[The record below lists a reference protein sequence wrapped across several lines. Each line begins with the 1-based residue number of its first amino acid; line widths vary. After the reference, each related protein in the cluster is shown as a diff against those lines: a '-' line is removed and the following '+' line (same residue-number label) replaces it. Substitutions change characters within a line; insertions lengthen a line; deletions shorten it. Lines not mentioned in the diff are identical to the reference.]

1 MHDWRFDDLTR
12 TLGRATSRRQVLKG
26 LLVGV
31 AAALVG
37 RSVDA
42 PTVAAAG
49 SCDAQ
54 ACQDHASQLFEECLK
69 TSQIVNGIRG
79 GFGHNGSPNESV
91 GRIVCGA
98 ERQLNDLSCNR
109 AGCIMFEQ
117 CCGNGCTDIRS
128 DANNCGACGHVCPE
142 GAICRAGH
150 CVCPDNLIRC
160 GDACVNTQ
168 TDRNNCGSCGHAC
181 GTCKVCQDGQC
192 IAKTCAV
199 GYVCCQDNCILA
211 CASGDRPDPQ
221 TCQCNVCKDQI
232 NGAACD
238 ATNATMACCDQQ
250 CVTTSCASGKQF
262 SYDTCRCE
270 CTTPCPPDQLQD
282 PETCAC
288 QDLCANVTCGECQTC
303 DPTSGDCVQADNNTA
318 CGTNQSCCGGT
329 CCSTSESCCQGVCKD
344 SSQGCC
350 DNPVQVCHGPDGQ
363 PTGQCCQPGTGCNY
377 AVDGSGITACCPIMT
392 NGPFPGAPYPVL
404 PGGVCCSGTGYNA
417 VQCSG
422 GTWVCCDYYG
432 GQKCC

>member
-160 GDACVNTQ
+160 GDASSTPRP
-168 TDRNNCGSCGHAC
+168 T
-181 GTCKVCQDGQC
+181 GTTVAVVGMPAVRARS
-192 IAKTCAV
+192 AKTDSASPRRAPSGTSAV
-199 GYVCCQDNCILA
+199 RTTASWPVRVAIAPIPKPASATSARIRSMARPATRPTRPWRAVTSSASRPRVQAASSSAMTPAGASARRRVRPISCRILRPAHARTSAPTSPVASARRVTRPREIVSRRTTTPHVARTSPAVAEPVVQRARVAARA
-211 CASGDRPDPQ
+211 CAR
-221 TCQCNVCKDQI
+221 TAAR
-232 NGAACD
+232 GAAITRFRSVTD
-238 ATNATMACCDQQ
+238 PMVSRPVNAASLERAATTQ
-250 CVTTSCASGKQF
+250 
-262 SYDTCRCE
+262 
-270 CTTPCPPDQLQD
+270 
-282 PETCAC
+282 
-288 QDLCANVTCGECQTC
+288 
-303 DPTSGDCVQADNNTA
+303 
-318 CGTNQSCCGGT
+318 
-329 CCSTSESCCQGVCKD
+329 
-344 SSQGCC
+344 
-350 DNPVQVCHGPDGQ
+350 
-363 PTGQCCQPGTGCNY
+363 
-377 AVDGSGITACCPIMT
+377 
-392 NGPFPGAPYPVL
+392 
-404 PGGVCCSGTGYNA
+404 
-417 VQCSG
+417 
-422 GTWVCCDYYG
+422 
-432 GQKCC
+432 